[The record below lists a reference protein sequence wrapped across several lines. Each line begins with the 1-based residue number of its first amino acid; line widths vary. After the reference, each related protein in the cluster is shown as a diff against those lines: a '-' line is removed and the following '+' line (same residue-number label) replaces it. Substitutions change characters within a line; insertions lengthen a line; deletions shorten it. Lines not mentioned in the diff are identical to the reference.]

1 MATTRE
7 IALALVSAGYLTE
20 TNRQAAQPILAASLD
35 DELLSRR
42 AQALQDEDK
51 QEQTIEAARQ
61 YAEKDAASGD
71 KRELAVD
78 NSIIRDSID
87 KAEVDEATRR
97 HADQKIAAACKEA
110 AKGLAHARLIE
121 KSNEKVVAELI
132 QKTWTGNPA

>member
-1 MATTRE
+1 MATTTE
-7 IALALVSAGYLTE
+7 IALALVNAGYLAE
-20 TNRQAAQPILAASLD
+20 TNSESAQSILASALD
-35 DELLSRR
+35 DELLSRW